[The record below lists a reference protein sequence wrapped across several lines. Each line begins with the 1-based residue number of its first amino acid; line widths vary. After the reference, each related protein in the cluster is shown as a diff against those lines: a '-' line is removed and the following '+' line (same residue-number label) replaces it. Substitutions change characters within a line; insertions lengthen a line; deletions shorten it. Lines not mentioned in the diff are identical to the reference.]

1 MEVCAFISTS
11 SNNLQQVL
19 ALLFPKN
26 FIRDFYMLF
35 WCYRRNQGAGTSTKL
50 HSSLESPPFF
60 SCLCTKTTNKHA
72 FSHEFTLDS
81 NREFYLPTESLG
93 ESVFVT

>member
-50 HSSLESPPFF
+50 HSSLSNLPLSFLASVQRQLTNMPFRSVMSSP
-60 SCLCTKTTNKHA
+60 
-72 FSHEFTLDS
+72 
-81 NREFYLPTESLG
+81 
-93 ESVFVT
+93 